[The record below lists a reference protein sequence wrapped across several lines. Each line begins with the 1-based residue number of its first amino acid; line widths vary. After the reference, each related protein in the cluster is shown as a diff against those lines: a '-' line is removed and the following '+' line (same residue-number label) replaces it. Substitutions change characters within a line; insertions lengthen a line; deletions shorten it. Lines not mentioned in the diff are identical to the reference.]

1 MFELWINKYRIKIFL
16 CNDGNWRHDSV
27 FIYNNTKCIAEKE
40 IETIIEY
47 LFNEAFIKDRRT
59 QYYIAEKNS
68 DK

>member
-16 CNDGNWRHDSV
+16 CNDGNWRHDSI

-40 IETIIEY
+40 IEAIIEY

-59 QYYIAEKNS
+59 QYHIAERNS

>member
-40 IETIIEY
+40 IEIIIEY
-47 LFNEAFIKDRRT
+47 LFNEGFIKDRRT
-59 QYYIAEKNS
+59 QYHIAERNS